1 MVPNTQDTAQLV
13 QEIASASEEQAK
25 EVTEIN
31 EAMKKLSGAASE
43 SSAESTELAATS
55 DKINKMLEK
64 IQATFQSSKVNKS
77 AYAAIKNLEHVILK
91 VLQINRLLRQP
102 WPASNGS

>member
-1 MVPNTQDTAQLV
+1 MPNIQDTAKLV

-31 EAMKKLSGAASE
+31 EAMKKLNGAGAKAAPNQRNWSPPLIN
-43 SSAESTELAATS
+43 STKYWKKL
-55 DKINKMLEK
+55 
-64 IQATFQSSKVNKS
+64 QAKFQSSKVNKS
-77 AYAAIKNLEHVILK
+77 AYAAIKNLEYVILK